1 MAEYIVDGGKTVD
14 GINLN
19 YDSMYVY
26 DGGVVDET
34 TVNCLGEMG
43 VYNGGS
49 ANKTTVNS
57 DGMMY
62 VYEGGVANE
71 TTVNSDGILCVSNG
85 GKAVGVTI
93 ASGGEFCCVN
103 GSATEIDAEEGA
115 LLDLEVAPGYIAQ
128 GKSAGSSFEITDT
141 VSGYTIRHGRL
152 SVKQG
157 GVANGVEVCADTELE
172 IFSGGTATN
181 VSVKEYGYVCFD
193 VAPNTYVQGAF
204 FDDAFETKDGQ
215 ASNFTVRG
223 TYTVIVLT
231 GGTANALTVD
241 CGKIYVY
248 GGGVANNTTVKG
260 GSMYVSNGG
269 TANNTTI
276 NDGGGSMTLNNGT
289 ANSTTINAGGSM
301 TVFDG
306 GKASNTEVNAGGAF
320 YVSEGGMAI
329 ATTVEKT
336 GALIIYAGGVASDT
350 TVTGSLVVY
359 EGSVASDT
367 TVNENGHLHVYGGKL
382 TGKMTFEAG
391 ADAIAFTDNGCTV
404 DFNLTQTAASADP
417 LLNDFSF
424 VTDEKLSFTLTVDG
438 KQADGVYKLAGTV
451 IRLTPGVFDG
461 RGNVGNAL
469 GLRDRPYEGRFYGRN
484 GIKGVFGLFL
494 FTKGCSKCSL
504 LGQ

>member
-34 TVNCLGEMG
+34 TVNCLGEMS
-43 VYNGGS
+43 VCNGGS

-181 VSVKEYGYVCFD
+181 VSVKKYG
-193 VAPNTYVQGAF
+193 
-204 FDDAFETKDGQ
+204 
-215 ASNFTVRG
+215 
-223 TYTVIVLT
+223 
-231 GGTANALTVD
+231 
-241 CGKIYVY
+241 
-248 GGGVANNTTVKG
+248 
-260 GSMYVSNGG
+260 
-269 TANNTTI
+269 
-276 NDGGGSMTLNNGT
+276 
-289 ANSTTINAGGSM
+289 
-301 TVFDG
+301 
-306 GKASNTEVNAGGAF
+306 
-320 YVSEGGMAI
+320 
-329 ATTVEKT
+329 
-336 GALIIYAGGVASDT
+336 
-350 TVTGSLVVY
+350 
-359 EGSVASDT
+359 
-367 TVNENGHLHVYGGKL
+367 
-382 TGKMTFEAG
+382 
-391 ADAIAFTDNGCTV
+391 
-404 DFNLTQTAASADP
+404 
-417 LLNDFSF
+417 
-424 VTDEKLSFTLTVDG
+424 
-438 KQADGVYKLAGTV
+438 
-451 IRLTPGVFDG
+451 
-461 RGNVGNAL
+461 
-469 GLRDRPYEGRFYGRN
+469 
-484 GIKGVFGLFL
+484 
-494 FTKGCSKCSL
+494 
-504 LGQ
+504 